1 MQQSLCTSQPQ
12 PELQQDGCSRM
23 QRQPLLLP
31 GCSFCLLI
39 SLVLTCQGCQSQ
51 QGDGVGSSNSCR
63 EALWLCVFRSI
74 LVGCNELAPGE
85 NICRQNIVTLA
96 VSAQRRV
103 QKLLRFTGSEGE
115 ERLRQAEHCPN
126 TQSLPVPKTGCFALT
141 RKPLEKREGR
151 SDSGPCQD

>member
-1 MQQSLCTSQPQ
+1 M
-12 PELQQDGCSRM
+12 
-23 QRQPLLLP
+23 
-31 GCSFCLLI
+31 
-39 SLVLTCQGCQSQ
+39 
-51 QGDGVGSSNSCR
+51 
-63 EALWLCVFRSI
+63 
-74 LVGCNELAPGE
+74 GCNELAPGE

-115 ERLRQAEHCPN
+115 ERLREAGLCPN
-126 TQSLPVPKTGCFALT
+126 TQSLPVPKTGCSALT